1 MAIEVPIEDVV
12 IIGAGPA
19 GFSAGIYALRRGLRV
34 LILEAK
40 YPGGRL
46 VEAPLVENYAGFPE
60 GIRGVELARRM
71 MAQFKRFGGRVN
83 INEEVIALDLKNQVK
98 TVVTR
103 KAKYVARAVII
114 AIGAQRRKLTIP
126 GEDEY
131 LGRGVSYCALCDG
144 PLFTGQ
150 DVAVI
155 GSGDEA
161 FQDALFLAE
170 TASKVFLVVN
180 SVATE
185 ANDAL
190 VSRLKNMENVS
201 ILRGYQA
208 VRIGGDKFVRNLLLR
223 RLTEGEEKLLPV
235 QGIFVALGTVP
246 ITQLLKNAGVALDE
260 YGWIKV
266 DRKQRTNLKE
276 VYAAGDCTG
285 GGMQVATAVGEG
297 AMAGIWVLRES

>member
-1 MAIEVPIEDVV
+1 MAIEAPIEDVIV
-12 IIGAGPA
+12 IGAGPA

-46 VEAPLVENYAGFPE
+46 AEAPLVENYAGFPE